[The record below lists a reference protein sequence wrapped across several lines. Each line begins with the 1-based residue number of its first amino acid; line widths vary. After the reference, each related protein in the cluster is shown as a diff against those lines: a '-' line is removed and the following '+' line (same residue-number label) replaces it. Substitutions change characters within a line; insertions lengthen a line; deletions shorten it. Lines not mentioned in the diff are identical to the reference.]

1 MTGYTLT
8 ARSPQGY
15 DDTVARV
22 RELLADAGFGVLT
35 EIDIRATLKTK
46 LDVDVPAQVIL
57 GACRPQLAHRALE
70 ADPSI
75 AAMLPCNVVVREE
88 ADGVVVEAVDPQ
100 VMVGMSAAADVVG
113 EVADDARTRL
123 LGMLERVAADDHAAG
138 AAANLRHPGP
148 QVRADDQVVEVL
160 RVALVQ
166 GELAFR
172 ADRLR
177 RFAAPA
183 ESVARRVA
191 HRREHLPQLGP
202 RLLLGL
208 ARQDV
213 DAHAEAQVAL
223 GVLPVERATGR
234 IRIGHIRHLHV
245 IGFVFRHKLI
255 ARDTVSNRMHDGPL
269 RRGDVPAALGFFSR
283 KFHNGRQTQ
292 IRF

>member
-75 AAMLPCNVVVREE
+75 AALLPCNVVVREE
-88 ADGVVVEAVDPQ
+88 ADGVVVESVDPH

-123 LGMLERVAADDHAAG
+123 LGMLERVAADGGAG
-138 AAANLRHPGP
+138 
-148 QVRADDQVVEVL
+148 
-160 RVALVQ
+160 
-166 GELAFR
+166 
-172 ADRLR
+172 
-177 RFAAPA
+177 
-183 ESVARRVA
+183 S
-191 HRREHLPQLGP
+191 
-202 RLLLGL
+202 
-208 ARQDV
+208 
-213 DAHAEAQVAL
+213 
-223 GVLPVERATGR
+223 
-234 IRIGHIRHLHV
+234 
-245 IGFVFRHKLI
+245 
-255 ARDTVSNRMHDGPL
+255 
-269 RRGDVPAALGFFSR
+269 
-283 KFHNGRQTQ
+283 
-292 IRF
+292 